1 MHICEP
7 STWEVE
13 AGGSEVRGYP
23 QLHSEFEASLG
34 YIRACL
40 KTGNKVRHGGTGCDP
55 STEEAEVSAS
65 ELSPGTQQVPGQPG
79 LYETLSQNRKNK

>member
-1 MHICEP
+1 MI
-7 STWEVE
+7 
-13 AGGSEVRGYP
+13 
-23 QLHSEFEASLG
+23 HSEFEASLG

>member
-1 MHICEP
+1 MHICKP

-13 AGGSEVRGYP
+13 AGGSEVRGHP

-34 YIRACL
+34 YIRASL